1 MILRVYFGY
10 CNGQWVTSTSWSP
23 CSFASATLA
32 KAVDK
37 QKNNKKNFTGAKH
50 VEPALSKLASEEMTG
65 Q

>member
-10 CNGQWVTSTSWSP
+10 CSGQWVTSTSWSP

-37 QKNNKKNFTGAKH
+37 VKNKKNYKGTKH